1 MIAMAEAGE
10 RATMM
15 EAPVAARAP
24 RHGEDR
30 AFMNASRGV
39 DDSA

>member
-1 MIAMAEAGE
+1 MMAMAEAGE

-24 RHGEDR
+24 RQGCGR
-30 AFMNASRGV
+30 PFMKPSSGV